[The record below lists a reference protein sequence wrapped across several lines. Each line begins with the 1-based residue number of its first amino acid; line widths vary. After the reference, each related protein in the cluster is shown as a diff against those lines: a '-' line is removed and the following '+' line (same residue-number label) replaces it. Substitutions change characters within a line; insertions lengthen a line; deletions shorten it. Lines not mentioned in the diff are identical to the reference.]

1 MTNITPEHI
10 EAFEAL
16 TSGRY
21 DNIALFS
28 CFVNGHP
35 AAAIVSVIRD
45 QQGSAQ
51 ITPMF
56 VSVTSWTHITDHD
69 GLPPEALS

>member
-10 EAFEAL
+10 EAFEAIS
-16 TSGRY
+16 SGRY

-28 CFVNGHP
+28 CFVDGHP

-45 QQGSAQ
+45 AQGNFQ
-51 ITPMF
+51 TMPLF
-56 VSVTSWTHITDHD
+56 VSVTAWTHIADHD
-69 GLPPEALS
+69 GLSPEALS

>member
-10 EAFEAL
+10 QAFEAIA
-16 TSGRY
+16 SGRT

-28 CFVNGHP
+28 CFVNGYP

-51 ITPMF
+51 ITPLF
-56 VSVTSWTHITDHD
+56 VSVSAWTHITDHD
-69 GLPPEALS
+69 GITPEALS